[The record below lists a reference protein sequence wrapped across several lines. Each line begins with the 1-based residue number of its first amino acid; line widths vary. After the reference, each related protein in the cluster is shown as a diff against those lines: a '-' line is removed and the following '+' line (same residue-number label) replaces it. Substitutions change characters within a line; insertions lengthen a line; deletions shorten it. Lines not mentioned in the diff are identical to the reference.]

1 MANTLKDQGFRFMRR
16 ANGSFDWVHPAEK
29 QPTDF
34 DCTDMTDDEFADA
47 VRLSQAGDFG
57 EYEDGFNDA
66 EADVCDGMVR
76 NDFDKGSS
84 GWYGYEFGVRL
95 FSIARENWEA
105 QAAYDARWKSLPDQ
119 PAY

>member
-1 MANTLKDQGFRFMRR
+1 MATLKDQGFRFLRR
-16 ANGSFDWVHPAEK
+16 MGGTFDWVHPAEK

-34 DCTDMTDDEFADA
+34 DCTDMTDDEFEQA
-47 VRLSQAGDFG
+47 VRASELGHFG

-76 NDFDKGSS
+76 NDYERGSAE
-84 GWYGYEFGVRL
+84 WFGYEFGVRL

-105 QAAYDARWKSLPDQ
+105 QAAYDARWNSLPDV